1 MQVADVRSTTMMWC
15 SGGGWPWIMQRQQGL
30 RPHVRGED
38 GVGSAS
44 GKSPTGGFFNGL
56 ESFRVLGF
64 AVTNS
69 KFSKVCVLK

>member
-1 MQVADVRSTTMMWC
+1 
-15 SGGGWPWIMQRQQGL
+15 
-30 RPHVRGED
+30 VRGED

-69 KFSKVCVLK
+69 KFSKVCVVK